1 MMAEEEKQERE
12 EVAFPT
18 LNEEQIDLLA
28 SHAETIHCQ
37 EGEILIAEG
46 ETDFPF
52 FLVKHGR
59 VRIIEHSQG
68 EENEITVHGPGEFT
82 GDIDM
87 LTGRR
92 ALFAAVAGSDCTV
105 LKITAEDLRDV
116 LREHSS
122 LGDVLLKAFLMRRTL
137 LLESD
142 FAGVR
147 VIGSRWSA
155 DTFRIRD
162 FLAGNHVPYT
172 WLDLE
177 QEEGIDRLLARIGV
191 RPEET
196 PIVLYGENEVL
207 RNPSNETLA
216 EAAGFP
222 TQADEELY
230 DLVVVGGGPAGLAAA
245 VYAASEGLK
254 TLVLEESAPGGQAAC
269 SSKIENYLG
278 FPTGLSGAELAERA
292 VIQAE
297 KFGVDILTPGRAA
310 GLAEDGT
317 IKVITLENGEQV
329 RTRTAVIA
337 TGASYRRLPLA
348 NLEQYEGS
356 SIFYSATAVEARLC
370 SDSEIAVVGGGNSA
384 GQAAVFLAEQAR
396 SVYMFVVEESLEAY
410 MSRYLIRRIEQT
422 DNIHVAYQTEITALH
437 GDGQL
442 KKITARNNQTGETEE
457 YEVAAV
463 FIFIGAE
470 PHTEWL
476 KGTLELDDSGFIR
489 TGDALDGFRANG
501 ATHPKRRPYLLETS
515 MPGVFAV
522 GDVRSNSVKRV
533 ASAVGEGS
541 ISVQFIH
548 QVLSH

>member
-1 MMAEEEKQERE
+1 
-12 EVAFPT
+12 
-18 LNEEQIDLLA
+18 
-28 SHAETIHCQ
+28 
-37 EGEILIAEG
+37 
-46 ETDFPF
+46 
-52 FLVKHGR
+52 
-59 VRIIEHSQG
+59 VRIVEHSQG
-68 EENEITVHGPGEFT
+68 EEKEITVHQPGEFT
-82 GDIDM
+82 GDVDM

-92 ALFAAVAGSDCTV
+92 ALFAAVAGKGCTV

-122 LGDVLLKAFLMRRTL
+122 LGDLLLKAFLMRRTL
-137 LLESD
+137 LLETD

-147 VIGSRWSA
+147 VIGSRWSP

-162 FLAGNHVPYT
+162 FLARNHVPLT

-177 QEEGIDRLLARIGV
+177 QDEEVDRLLQRIGV
-191 RPEET
+191 QPEET
-196 PIVLYGENEVL
+196 PIILYGQDEVL
-207 RNPSNETLA
+207 RNPSNEALA
-216 EAAGFP
+216 EAAGFQ
-222 TQADEELY
+222 TQADDELY
-230 DLVVVGGGPAGLAAA
+230 DVVAVGGGPAGLAAA

-278 FPTGLSGAELAERA
+278 FPTGLSGGELAERA

-297 KFGVDILTPGRAA
+297 KFGVDILTPGCAI
-310 GLAEDGT
+310 GLTAEGM
-317 IKVITLENGEQV
+317 IKVITLANGEQV

-337 TGASYRRLPLA
+337 TGASYRRLPLDG
-348 NLEQYEGS
+348 LERYEGS

-370 SDSEIAVVGGGNSA
+370 HESEVAVVGGGNSA

-396 SVYMFVVEESLEAY
+396 CVHLFVIDDSLDAY
-410 MSRYLIRRIEQT
+410 MSRYLIRRIEQA
-422 DNIHVAYQTEITALH
+422 DNIHVALETEITALH
-437 GDGQL
+437 GDEQL
-442 KKITARNNQTGETEE
+442 EKISTRNNKTGETEE
-457 YEVAAV
+457 YDIEAL

-476 KGTLELDDSGFIR
+476 NGALELDDQGFIK

-501 ATHPKRRPYLLETS
+501 TTLPKRQPYLLETS
-515 MPGVFAV
+515 MLGVFAA

-541 ISVQFIH
+541 MCVQFIH
-548 QVLSH
+548 EVLSH